1 MQYLFAQRNT
11 SPELQEQLYRY
22 IHAPLQL
29 DQPSLL
35 DRVNRWIDNKF
46 SVPGTPKVRR
56 PVQQPEPVKELFP
69 LLQPAFELPE
79 QPLPEEVQVQQVHE
93 QLPDPL
99 LQARDEDQPYWS
111 LVDEDVTVLIDPLV
125 GKRVDV
131 FWSSEATW
139 FSGLVRATNNV
150 KHGSHLIHYDS
161 DLAPTYS
168 WLSGPRPPLWDV
180 DEPQP
185 EIYRTV

>member
-139 FSGLVRATNNV
+139 FSGLVPGDEQCQARLPPYPLRLGSGTDLLLVERA
-150 KHGSHLIHYDS
+150 
-161 DLAPTYS
+161 APTA
-168 WLSGPRPPLWDV
+168 LGR
-180 DEPQP
+180 
-185 EIYRTV
+185 R